1 MKISEFE
8 GIFGK
13 NRFVKCRGKVRIDK
27 RLVNRHEAVQHL
39 RNGGQIGW
47 WISPGYIV
55 VDIDEG
61 RSQAL
66 KALKALGIKTMMMKT
81 PKGVHLVF
89 KTDKEFPQKTS
100 MVLPCGLKCD
110 FRCSD
115 KGYIV
120 LPWNS
125 GKTRHFSKC
134 KEIADLPFEFT
145 PLLDRKESLL
155 NMADGDGRNNAL
167 FGHLMAYKN
176 AGASRKQIAKM
187 ARIINSTV
195 FAEPLNDEELHKI
208 VNSTKRYKAK
218 EPVQDDA
225 GKNPYL
231 LYNKEGGAVGV
242 NARAIVD
249 SFVEEGLVF
258 VLGGEAYYY
267 ENGVYTPQSSKVRQQ
282 IQEKIAMDKYI
293 TAARIMEIFRLLI
306 DDVRLQ
312 KTDADLNPNKKLIN
326 FRNGVWDIEKGELLP
341 HSPAYFQTLQIPHNV
356 GKYVKFKDTHF
367 YDFIKKTG
375 VSNDDIKMILDF
387 MAYSM
392 TLENGLK
399 SFMVLFGQSNTG
411 KSVLLRFIESL
422 VGKENT
428 SALSMHELS
437 QRFYPA
443 QLHNTLLNSCG
454 DNGSLPLSSIEN
466 LKKITGGDP
475 IMHEHKGKEPF
486 FFTPFCKLIF
496 SFNQLPLQLEE
507 KSNAFYERMRIL
519 YMNKSIVLS
528 EKYVT
533 DLWAESSIEEL
544 IPFLLKRLPVKDIR
558 RTEKS
563 AENVENLRRD
573 SDTLY
578 AFISDR
584 CILDGNESVSKEVLY
599 DAYVEYCIDSGR
611 EAHKKHNFMR
621 SLRSLGIQEQRKR
634 EGKNKRSG
642 FYIGIGLHV

>member
-8 GIFGK
+8 AIFGK

-27 RLVNRHEAVQHL
+27 DLASRHEAVKHL
-39 RNGGQIGW
+39 RKGGQVGW

-61 RSQAL
+61 RPQAL
-66 KALKALGIKTMMMKT
+66 KALKKLGIKTMMMKT

-100 MVLPCGLKCD
+100 VVLPCGLKCD
-110 FRCSD
+110 FRCAD

-134 KEIADLPFEFT
+134 KEVAPLPLEFT

-176 AGASRKQIAKM
+176 AGASRKQIAAM
-187 ARIINSTV
+187 ARVINSEI
-195 FAEPLNDEELHKI
+195 FEDPLSDDELHKI

-218 EPVQDDA
+218 EPVQDDVS
-225 GKNPYL
+225 KNPYL
-231 LYNKEGGAVGV
+231 LYNKDGGVVGV

-249 SFVEEGLVF
+249 SFVEGGLVF
-258 VLGGEAYYY
+258 VLGGEAYLY

-293 TAARIMEIFRLLI
+293 TAPKIMEIFRLLI

-312 KTDADLNPNKKLIN
+312 KTDAELNPNKKLIN
-326 FRNGVWDIEKGELLP
+326 FQNGVWDIEKGELLP
-341 HSPAYFQTLQIPHNV
+341 HSPAYFQTLQIPHRI
-356 GKYVKFKDTHF
+356 GKYTKFKNTRF
-367 YDFIKKTG
+367 YNFMMKTRLPK
-375 VSNDDIKMILDF
+375 DDIKMILDY
-387 MAYSM
+387 MAYSL

-399 SFMVLFGQSNTG
+399 TFMCLYGKSNTG
-411 KSVLLRFIESL
+411 KSVLLRFMESL
-422 VGKENT
+422 VGKSNV

-519 YMNKSIVLS
+519 YMNTPIKLS
-528 EKYVT
+528 EDYVKS
-533 DLWAESSIEEL
+533 LWSENSIEEL
-544 IPFLLKRLPVKDIR
+544 IPFLLKRLPLKTVRHTLQSDIQ
-558 RTEKS
+558 
-563 AENVENLRRD
+563 VENLRRD
-573 SDTLY
+573 SDSLY
-578 AFISDR
+578 AFLKDR
-584 CILDGNESVSKEVLY
+584 CTIGDGERIEKSVLFDS
-599 DAYVEYCIDSGR
+599 YVEYCADNGR

-621 SLRSLGIQEQRKR
+621 NLRSIGIQEGRR
-634 EGKNKRSG
+634 RGKGSSRID
-642 FYIGIGLHV
+642 YYVGINLHG

>member
-8 GIFGK
+8 AIFGK
-13 NRFVKCRGKVRIDK
+13 KRFVKCRGKVRIDK
-27 RLVNRHEAVQHL
+27 NLCTRHEAVQHL
-39 RNGGQIGW
+39 RNGGQVGW

-61 RSQAL
+61 RPQAL

-110 FRCSD
+110 FRCAD

-134 KEIADLPFEFT
+134 KEVAPLPLEFT

-155 NMADGDGRNNAL
+155 NMSDGDGRNNAL

-195 FAEPLNDEELHKI
+195 FAEPLSDDELHKI
-208 VNSTKRYKAK
+208 VNSTKKYKAK
-218 EPVQDDA
+218 EPEQDEDTR
-225 GKNPYL
+225 NPYL

-282 IQEKIAMDKYI
+282 IQEKIGMDKYI
-293 TAARIMEIFRLLI
+293 TAPRIMEIFRLLI

-312 KTDADLNPNKKLIN
+312 KTDDELNPNKKLIN
-326 FRNGVWDIEKGELLP
+326 FKNGVWDIEKGELLP
-341 HSPAYFQTLQIPHNV
+341 HSPAYFQTLQIPHKV

-367 YDFIKKTG
+367 FDFVKKAGLSKT
-375 VSNDDIKMILDF
+375 DIKMILNF
-387 MAYSM
+387 MAYSL

-411 KSVLLRFIESL
+411 KSVLLRFIEGL
-422 VGKENT
+422 VGKCNT

-519 YMNKSIVLS
+519 YMNRELKLS
-528 EKYVT
+528 EDYVT
-533 DLWAESSIEEL
+533 ELWAESSIEEL
-544 IPFLLKRLPVKDIR
+544 IPYLLKRLPVKEIPHTQTSDQ
-558 RTEKS
+558 
-563 AENVENLRRD
+563 NVEHLRRD
-573 SDTLY
+573 SDSLY
-578 AFISDR
+578 AFISDACTR
-584 CILDGNESVSKEVLY
+584 EAGSTVSKDDLY
-599 DAYVEYCIDSGR
+599 NSYVEYCIDNGR
-611 EAHKKHNFMR
+611 ESMKKHNFMR
-621 SLRSLGIQEQRKR
+621 SLRSMGVMEDRRRIGKGKR
-634 EGKNKRSG
+634 EGY
-642 FYIGIGLHV
+642 YIGIGLK